1 MKTVTQFAMIG
12 TALLIINSLI
22 YFATTL
28 LHLNYSEE
36 LYIILRVL
44 DLVGYISLFA
54 FFYTLLQK
62 QITKIKDDEQ
72 KRDL

>member
-22 YFATTL
+22 YLATSF
-28 LHLNYSEE
+28 LHLDYFQEMY
-36 LYIILRVL
+36 LVLRFL
-44 DLVGYISLFA
+44 DLCGYISLFA

-62 QITKIKDDEQ
+62 QISKIKDDEQ

>member
-1 MKTVTQFAMIG
+1 MKSVTQFAMIG
-12 TALLIINSLI
+12 TALLIINSII
-22 YFATTL
+22 YFANHL
-28 LHLNYSEE
+28 LNFNYSRE
-36 LYIILRVL
+36 LYLILRVL

>member
-28 LHLNYSEE
+28 VHLNYSEE

>member
-12 TALLIINSLI
+12 TLLLIINSLI
-22 YFATTL
+22 YFVNNL
-28 LHLNYSEE
+28 MHFDYSQE
-36 LYIILRVL
+36 LYLILRVL
-44 DLVGYISLFA
+44 DLIGYISLFA

>member
-1 MKTVTQFAMIG
+1 MKSVTQFAMIG
-12 TALLIINSLI
+12 AALLSINSLI
-22 YFATTL
+22 YLATNL
-28 LHLNYSEE
+28 LHFNYNEE
-36 LYIILRVL
+36 LYLILRIL
-44 DLVGYISLFA
+44 DLAGYISLFA

>member
-1 MKTVTQFAMIG
+1 MKSVTQFAMIG
-12 TALLIINSLI
+12 TVLLIINSLI
-22 YFATTL
+22 YFAN
-28 LHLNYSEE
+28 HLMHFNYSEE
-36 LYIILRVL
+36 LYLILRVL

>member
-1 MKTVTQFAMIG
+1 MKSVTQFAMIG
-12 TALLIINSLI
+12 TALLSINSLI
-22 YFATTL
+22 YLAIRL
-28 LHLNYSEE
+28 LHFNYNED
-36 LYIILRVL
+36 LYMILRVL
-44 DLVGYISLFA
+44 DLAGYISLFV

>member
-1 MKTVTQFAMIG
+1 MKSVTQFAMIG
-12 TALLIINSLI
+12 TVLLIINSLI

-28 LHLNYSEE
+28 MHLNYSED

-44 DLVGYISLFA
+44 DLLGYISLFA

>member
-72 KRDL
+72 KRGL

>member
-1 MKTVTQFAMIG
+1 MKSVTQFAMIG

-22 YFATTL
+22 YLATSL

-36 LYIILRVL
+36 LYLILRVL
-44 DLVGYISLFA
+44 DLAGYISLFA

-62 QITKIKDDEQ
+62 QNNKIKDDEQ
-72 KRDL
+72 QGDL

>member
-12 TALLIINSLI
+12 TALLIINSLV

-28 LHLNYSEE
+28 IHLNYPQEV
-36 LYIILRVL
+36 YIILRVL
-44 DLVGYISLFA
+44 DLFGYISIFA

>member
-1 MKTVTQFAMIG
+1 MKSVTQFAMIG
-12 TALLIINSLI
+12 TALLIINSII
-22 YFATTL
+22 YFANHL
-28 LHLNYSEE
+28 LNFNYSKE
-36 LYIILRVL
+36 LYLILRVL

>member
-1 MKTVTQFAMIG
+1 MKSVTQFAMIG

-22 YFATTL
+22 YFANHL
-28 LHLNYSEE
+28 LNFNYSRE
-36 LYIILRVL
+36 LYLILRVL

-72 KRDL
+72 KPDL

>member
-1 MKTVTQFAMIG
+1 MKSVTQFAMIG
-12 TALLIINSLI
+12 TGLLIINSLI
-22 YFATTL
+22 YFANHL
-28 LHLNYSEE
+28 LNFNYSQE
-36 LYIILRVL
+36 LYLILRVL

-62 QITKIKDDEQ
+62 QMTKFKDDEQ

>member
-22 YFATTL
+22 YLAT
-28 LHLNYSEE
+28 HLMHFNYSEE
-36 LYIILRVL
+36 LYLILRVL
-44 DLVGYISLFA
+44 DLVGYIAIFA

-62 QITKIKDDEQ
+62 QITKTKDDEQ

>member
-1 MKTVTQFAMIG
+1 MKSVTQFATIG

-22 YFATTL
+22 YLATHL
-28 LHLNYSEE
+28 LHFNYSEE
-36 LYIILRVL
+36 LYLILRVL

>member
-22 YFATTL
+22 NGSVFFLNFYF
-28 LHLNYSEE
+28 SKE
-36 LYIILRVL
+36 LVIILRVL

-62 QITKIKDDEQ
+62 QITKTKDDEQ